1 MKTKGYL
8 NSDGLKNFT
17 ITYQGEEFDCERSG
31 QRFVCRGFKGTIKA
45 IKAEIE
51 AGNLDEV
58 EDEFEDDTV
67 EEFKTADDYET
78 ELGCQ
83 PEYQCID
90 PCALLIRY
98 GDTSNREV
106 IHTLDML
113 GWLEDDGVTI
123 DNGRAQREIDRYT
136 KTNQQKQITDDI

>member
-17 ITYQGEEFDCERSG
+17 ITYQGEEFDCER
-31 QRFVCRGFKGTIKA
+31 
-45 IKAEIE
+45 EIE